1 MDTTGLE
8 AVVQG
13 KKAQNSHTDLVFWL
27 TARIAASR
35 PSAVEG
41 KTRGG
46 DAGVR

>member
-1 MDTTGLE
+1 ME

-27 TARIAASR
+27 TARDCR
-35 PSAVEG
+35 FTT
-41 KTRGG
+41 KRGRRQNACG